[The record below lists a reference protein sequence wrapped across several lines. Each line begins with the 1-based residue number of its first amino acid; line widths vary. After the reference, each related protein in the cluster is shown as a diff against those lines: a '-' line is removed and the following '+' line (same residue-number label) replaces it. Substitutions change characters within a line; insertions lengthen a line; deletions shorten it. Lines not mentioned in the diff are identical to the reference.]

1 MNDFEPK
8 RERALEILAA
18 TGMWRSSYA
27 PPIYH
32 LLWRCGWEL
41 RPPHFASAGVNF
53 AFCSGFF
60 ALGLTLLKLALP
72 WGRDMTIE
80 EVLLGGIAFG
90 CSMAL
95 YYAIGRRCY
104 TLPRWE
110 QLPRARSGARTA
122 GRDTE

>member
-27 PPIYH
+27 PPIYR
-32 LLWRCGWEL
+32 LLWRRGWEL
-41 RPPHFASAGVNF
+41 RPPHFASVGVNF

-72 WGRDMTIE
+72 WGRDMTIG
-80 EVLLGGIAFG
+80 EVFFAGIAFG

-95 YYAIGRRCY
+95 YYRH
-104 TLPRWE
+104 
-110 QLPRARSGARTA
+110 RTA
-122 GRDTE
+122 LLLAPALGAASSRSIRGSNG